1 MRFEGKFRIINTY
14 IVICFRQN
22 MLILFTAAM
31 LMKLVIKGGR
41 ISVLASLIHL
51 VLFIFL
57 FIYRIRI
64 FLQTRHLYG

>member
-1 MRFEGKFRIINTY
+1 
-14 IVICFRQN
+14 

-57 FIYRIRI
+57 FIYRIQI